1 MCAGVAGREVFR
13 LLVRSISV
21 HPLFCGVSSRQQMAT
36 AGVVTTISA
45 MLLHHAPSR
54 FRTHAKIDITPHIK
68 NVNTFTYAQPMGGSF
83 ARIIRV
89 DGVLL

>member
-1 MCAGVAGREVFR
+1 M
-13 LLVRSISV
+13 
-21 HPLFCGVSSRQQMAT
+21 

-68 NVNTFTYAQPMGGSF
+68 NVNTFTYAQLIGGLLLGLF
-83 ARIIRV
+83 
-89 DGVLL
+89 VLIGYHSELL